1 VRAIARQIA
10 ALICL
15 ALLPAIAQALYL
27 RNKVSWQTPVAA
39 SDMIGVRDARALG
52 SGAMWIDARPDA
64 EFEHE
69 HIPGAIQLNEDRYN
83 ELLPQMLQGWSPE
96 KKVVVYCSSEACGAS
111 REVARRLRNEAGL
124 TNVFVLEG
132 GWEAWLASR
141 K

>member
-10 ALICL
+10 TLICL

-52 SGAMWIDARPDA
+52 SGAMWIDARPDV

-96 KKVVVYCSSEACGAS
+96 KKVVVYCSSQACGAS